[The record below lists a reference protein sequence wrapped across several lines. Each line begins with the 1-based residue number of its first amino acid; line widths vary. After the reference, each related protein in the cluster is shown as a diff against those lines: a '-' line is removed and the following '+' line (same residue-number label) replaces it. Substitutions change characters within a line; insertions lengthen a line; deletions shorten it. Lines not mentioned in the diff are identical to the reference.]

1 MRLISW
7 NVAGLR
13 AALRKGALDFSLN
26 SDYDVI
32 CLQET
37 KANREEVAGLE
48 PFLEVYPH
56 QYWNSTKGTT
66 QRKGLSGTAIWSK
79 EAAVREIPPP
89 DFDEEGRTTC
99 LEFERFILLT
109 VYTPNSQMRRSE
121 RARFRS
127 EVWDL
132 AFRSHVRELM
142 RCKPVLVCGDLNVAH
157 KDIDVYHPEKWADT
171 SGLLDEERSGLDT
184 LLALGLVDTLRAFN
198 KKPRMY
204 TYWPFTVPVFR
215 PRNIG
220 WRIDYFLAD
229 RRLMP
234 HITRPQVLREVVG
247 SDHCPVTVDLDFS
260 KRHRRLVI
268 APSLNHGVSAE
279 VAALSHEALQDAF
292 WGKRVAPGHIDA
304 YNRMEKEVEV
314 ASLPAT
320 L

>member
-1 MRLISW
+1 MRLLSW

-13 AALRKGALDFSLN
+13 AALRKKALDFLLST
-26 SDYDVI
+26 DFDVI

-37 KANREEVAGLE
+37 KANREEVQGLE
-48 PFLEVYPH
+48 PFLEAFPH

-79 EAAVREIPPP
+79 EAAVREIAPPA
-89 DFDEEGRTTC
+89 FDEEGRTTC

-109 VYTPNSQMRRSE
+109 VYTPNSQMRGSD

-127 EVWDL
+127 EVWDT

-142 RCKPVLVCGDLNVAH
+142 RIKPVLVCGDLNVAH
-157 KDIDVYHPEKWADT
+157 KGIDVYHPEKWADT
-171 SGLLDEERSGLDT
+171 PGLLDEERAGLDT

-234 HITRPQVLREVVG
+234 HITRPQVMRDVGG
-247 SDHCPVTVDLDFS
+247 SDHCPVSVDLDFG
-260 KRHRRLVI
+260 KRHRRLVVT
-268 APSLNHGVSAE
+268 PSLEHSVCPE
-279 VAALSHEALQDAF
+279 VASLSHEALQNAF
-292 WGKRVAPGHIDA
+292 WERRVAPGNIDD
-304 YNRMEKEVEV
+304 YNRLEKEAEL
-314 ASLPAT
+314 AGLKA